1 MAYEKMDSSDLFNES
16 GDYSEQITVT
26 KKALKHFKSHL
37 ETKPDHVL
45 RISVKASGCT
55 GYRYVLDMVEAPEE
69 DDQIVQASDDF
80 KIYISQKAI
89 PMLKGTEID
98 YVLKGINRE
107 LVFNNP
113 NVKDMCGCGE
123 SFSV

>member
-1 MAYEKMDSSDLFNES
+1 MTYKKLDTSDFFDEPTPS
-16 GDYSEQITVT
+16 VASITVT
-26 KKALKHFKSHL
+26 DKALKHFKTQL
-37 ETKPDHVL
+37 EAKPDHAV

-55 GYRYVLDMVEAPEE
+55 GYKYELDMVETPE
-69 DDQIVQASDDF
+69 DDDQVIQAADDF
-80 KIYISQKAI
+80 KIYIAQKAI
-89 PMLKGTEID
+89 PMLQGTEID